1 MFFMHRVLNT
11 VTMMYNEA
19 DELTACHFIRP
30 STYWKR
36 QEAKEVKEAESK
48 NCTDE
53 HDDEE
58 EKPLDSD
65 QLSEADNSATN
76 EVSQNE
82 PN

>member
-36 QEAKEVKEAESK
+36 QEAKEVKGEPSVDG
-48 NCTDE
+48 TDE
-53 HDDEE
+53 SEGE
-58 EKPLDSD
+58 KKPLSSD
-65 QLSEADNSATN
+65 QLSEADNPVENA
-76 EVSQNE
+76 VSQNE